1 MPRYARLIQFTPGDE
16 TRLAVRDAHR
26 AHLRELFDAGTLVMS
41 GPWTAD
47 DGALLIYDA
56 PNLDAARDLVAADPY
71 TQAGVITELSLHE
84 WNVVFGG

>member
-1 MPRYARLIQFTPGDE
+1 MGIGDDPAHVHARVV
-16 TRLAVRDAHR
+16 AVRDAHR

-56 PNLDAARDLVAADPY
+56 PSMDAARDADYPL
-71 TQAGVITELSLHE
+71 ARPM
-84 WNVVFGG
+84 N